1 MSRDAKSPDSRERR
15 TSGRRDMKRLALVL
29 GGAVAAVVVVLVL
42 MGGGRAA
49 GALGDAW
56 LDWTSSLQD
65 AASDIPNLRIDEQRA
80 LDATDSLLLMV
91 TDDSGKATSLALLAA
106 SPSDEATLALIPPG
120 LFDILPG
127 YGDFALADATVFEG
141 PELAALSISNS
152 LGVRIDHVAVIPQS
166 AIPTIV
172 PAPMTI
178 SLPSALEVDE
188 PGGTRTIL
196 VRAGEVQVSAE
207 DVALLLATE
216 GIGGQL
222 DWLQRQ
228 AAVWSGIFAAM
239 ADNADIPE
247 AIAATVE
254 GSGSRVTGLLAD
266 ASAVD
271 PQVTIVPV
279 TRVSV
284 SGAEDAFSLDIDLA
298 EAFVTRRMPH
308 LQLSETVR
316 PRVEILNGN
325 GRVLTTRAVAEAL
338 IRNGFHVVR
347 TDNADN
353 FEYEGTL
360 VVSHGRDNRVDAER
374 ALNLLTTG
382 ELLLELRAPS
392 GVVDISIIVGHD
404 IPAGEG

>member
-1 MSRDAKSPDSRERR
+1 MKRDPKAPDASP
-15 TSGRRDMKRLALVL
+15 GRKRGGRDVKRLALVF
-29 GGAVAAVVVVLVL
+29 GGVLAAVVVVLVL
-42 MGGGRAA
+42 AGGGRAA

-56 LDWTSSLQD
+56 SNWTSSLQD
-65 AASDIPNLRIDEQRA
+65 SAAEIPNLRIDEQRA
-80 LDATDSLLLMV
+80 LEATDSLLLMV

-120 LFDILPG
+120 LFAILPG

-141 PELAALSISNS
+141 PELTALTISNS

-172 PAPMTI
+172 PSPMTI

-188 PGGTRTIL
+188 EGGTRTIL
-196 VRAGEVQVSAE
+196 VSNGEVQVSAA
-207 DVALLLATE
+207 DVALLLTTE

-228 AAVWSGIFAAM
+228 AAVWSAIFAAM
-239 ADNADIPE
+239 ADDADIPE
-247 AIAATVE
+247 AIAATVD

-284 SGAEDAFSLDIDLA
+284 SGTDDAFSLDIDLA
-298 EAFVTRRMPH
+298 EAFVARRMPH
-308 LQLSETVR
+308 LQLSETGR

-338 IRNGFHVVR
+338 IRNGFYVVR

-353 FEYEGTL
+353 FEYQGTL
-360 VVSHGRDNRVDAER
+360 VVSQGRDNRVDAER
-374 ALNLLTTG
+374 ALNLLATG

>member
-1 MSRDAKSPDSRERR
+1 MSSDDRSNGSGGGGQSR
-15 TSGRRDMKRLALVL
+15 SMLLVGGGVLA
-29 GGAVAAVVVVLVL
+29 AVAFVLL
-42 MGGGRAA
+42 LAGGGRAM
-49 GALGDAW
+49 GAFGDAW
-56 LDWTSSLQD
+56 FDWTSSLQAS
-65 AASDIPNLRIDEQRA
+65 AADIPNLRIDEQRA
-80 LDATDSLLLMV
+80 LDATDSLLLLV
-91 TDDSGKATSLALLAA
+91 TDSEGKATSLALLAV
-106 SPSDEATLALIPPG
+106 SPNEEATLALIPPG

-127 YGDFALADATVFEG
+127 YGDFALSDATLFEG
-141 PELAALSISNS
+141 PELAALSVSNS
-152 LGVRIDHVAVIPQS
+152 LGVRIDHVAVVPAS
-166 AIPTIV
+166 SLASIV

-188 PGGTRTIL
+188 ADGTRTIL
-196 VRAGEVQVSAE
+196 VRNGEVQVNAN
-207 DVALLLATE
+207 DVAVLLTTE

-228 AAVWSGIFAAM
+228 AAVWTGIFSAM
-239 ADNADIPE
+239 AGNADIPE

-254 GSGSRVTGLLAD
+254 SDTERVTGLLAD
-266 ASAVD
+266 ASAAE

-279 TRVSV
+279 TRVSIR
-284 SGAEDAFSLDIDLA
+284 GAEDAFGLDIDQA
-298 EAFVTRRMPH
+298 EAFVARRMPH

-353 FEYEGTL
+353 FDYQGTL
-360 VVSHGRDNRVDAER
+360 VVAQGRDNRANAER
-374 ALNLLTTG
+374 ALDLLSTG